1 MANSEG
7 PLRSVPRTARERAR
21 AEITAEIIEA
31 GRRHLA
37 TDGAAGLSLRAIARE
52 LGMASS
58 AVYRYMASRDELLTK
73 LIIDAYDSLGA
84 AAEAMEALRDRGDL
98 FGRWS
103 AVCEA
108 VRSWAIA
115 NPNEYALIY
124 GSPVPGY
131 VAPADTVASA
141 SRVSNLLVQILIEAV
156 ARRGAAAGSDEG
168 GPAADTDES
177 KPVAG
182 FESGS
187 ASGGRSGPDAG
198 NGSGSDPGNVNW
210 LGAGDSSWANTD
222 DGSGSVPGDSN
233 GPNTVDGGWAMPDAA
248 HRALAPLRAHLPAE
262 VPGPAVQAGLMV
274 WAALFGIVSFELF
287 GQFHNVVGESPG
299 DREAFFAECV
309 RRWAFQLG
317 LG

>member
-1 MANSEG
+1 MVNSEG
-7 PLRSVPRTARERAR
+7 AVRSVPRTARERAR

-84 AAEAMEALRDRGDL
+84 TAEATEALQDRRDL
-98 FGRWS
+98 IGRWS
-103 AVCEA
+103 AICQA
-108 VRSWAIA
+108 VRNWAIA

-131 VAPADTVASA
+131 VAPADTIAPA

-156 ARRGAAAGSDEG
+156 ARQEATPGRDGAVAGHEG
-168 GPAADTDES
+168 CG
-177 KPVAG
+177 PVA
-182 FESGS
+182 
-187 ASGGRSGPDAG
+187 
-198 NGSGSDPGNVNW
+198 
-210 LGAGDSSWANTD
+210 
-222 DGSGSVPGDSN
+222 
-233 GPNTVDGGWAMPDAA
+233 DAA
-248 HRALAPLRAHLPAE
+248 HRALAPIRAYMSAG
-262 VPGPAVQAGLMV
+262 VPDAVMQTGLMV
-274 WAALFGIVSFELF
+274 WAGLFGIVSFELF
-287 GQFHNVVGESPG
+287 GQFHNVVGEGPG

-309 RRWAFQLG
+309 RHWAAQLG
-317 LG
+317 LD